1 MDRRPQIINVGGV
14 LVKFRKSVSSLPFRK
29 ITIKYPSGLDATCTD
44 GQTLQHET
52 RRYIY
57 STGQINF
64 YTITK
69 HTEKARSIFEGF
81 NMKTFVEDIHN
92 SKYEVIEK
100 TR

>member
-1 MDRRPQIINVGGV
+1 MDRRPQVINVGGV

-29 ITIKYPSGLDATCTD
+29 ITIKCPSGLDVTCTD
-44 GQTLQHET
+44 GQTLYHET

-69 HTEKARSIFEGF
+69 YAEKAKSIFESL
-81 NMKTFVEDIHN
+81 NMRTLVTDIHN
-92 SKYEVIEK
+92 SKYEVVKK